1 MGLGLGATPLSRLM
15 VPRIFLR
22 AVSPSFAGLAHFSQ
36 QVSTPLE
43 ASLPPNVLLDTATQ
57 AYLKKEALLEQCE
70 LQLEAPQ

>member
-1 MGLGLGATPLSRLM
+1 MGLGLGAMPLSRLM

-22 AVSPSFAGLAHFSQ
+22 AAGPSLAGLAHFSQ
-36 QVSTPLE
+36 TSTPLE
-43 ASLPPNVLLDTATQ
+43 ASLPPNVQLDTATQ